1 MTMLIVNAFIV
12 MNENVYVRTDS
23 PTLFLSVERESVY
36 NTPAKPHGLDRE
48 RTAETSRTHSY
59 LHIIIRRRLMRVFLR
74 RISRQESRNF
84 LNFARFLCVCHFWRQ
99 LKIRGARA
107 RETEDRKGDDGRVRA
122 TSDEDEEKSVGQFF
136 FVRNLR
142 RTPKR
147 RSRSKD
153 NQYGPILSPQA

>member
-59 LHIIIRRRLMRVFLR
+59 LHIIIRREVDEGVFAV
-74 RISRQESRNF
+74 ESP
-84 LNFARFLCVCHFWRQ
+84 A
-99 LKIRGARA
+99 K
-107 RETEDRKGDDGRVRA
+107 K
-122 TSDEDEEKSVGQFF
+122 VGIF
-136 FVRNLR
+136 
-142 RTPKR
+142 
-147 RSRSKD
+147 
-153 NQYGPILSPQA
+153 